1 MRHWLAITITALVS
15 AQFLEISPLAAQQRD
30 DALYR
35 ANVTVTGQREAGR
48 LAAYRDCLGLV
59 LVKLSGDPSIVA
71 DARYPAIA
79 ETAAGLVQRFSYRD
93 LLAHKPLKD
102 EQGTYD
108 RPYELT
114 VAFDRAGI
122 DAAVR
127 ALGRTPWLGPR
138 PRVFLVLGVENFAA
152 VYTLSADGATDRSA
166 DMRES
171 LDAAAERAGLTVA
184 LPRHADLAARGIDRN
199 AGLAKPDGAVG
210 LAHDGDAVLSGRMVF
225 SERALSWIEE
235 WRLDAGGRQT
245 AWQSRSTTFD
255 DAFRNAMRETLQRLA
270 GR

>member
-1 MRHWLAITITALVS
+1 MRRTLAIMVMVLAFVR
-15 AQFLEISPLAAQQRD
+15 FLAISPLAAQEHAD
-30 DALYR
+30 VLYR
-35 ANVTVTGQREAGR
+35 SNVTITGQREAGR
-48 LAAYRDCLGLV
+48 IAAYRDCLGLV
-59 LVKLSGDPSIVA
+59 LVKLSGDPSIVD

-127 ALGRTPWLGPR
+127 TLGRTPWPGPR
-138 PRVFLVLGVENFAA
+138 PRILLVLGVENFAA
-152 VYTLSADGATDRSA
+152 VYTLSADGAVDRSA
-166 DMRES
+166 DLRES
-171 LDAAAERAGLTVA
+171 LDRAAERAGLTVA
-184 LPRHADLAARGIDRN
+184 LPQHADLATRRIDKQ
-199 AGLAKPDGAVG
+199 AALAKPDDAMA
-210 LAHDGDAVLSGRMVF
+210 LARDGDAVLSGRIVF
-225 SERALSWIEE
+225 SEQALSWIEE
-235 WRLDAGGRQT
+235 WRLDANGRGM

-255 DAFRNAMRETLQRLA
+255 DALRNVMRDTLRRLA

>member
-1 MRHWLAITITALVS
+1 MRYTFATAVIALFWALV
-15 AQFLEISPLAAQQRD
+15 AATAPLAAQGRD

-35 ANVTVTGQREAGR
+35 SNVTITGQREASR
-48 LAAYRDCLGLV
+48 IAAYRDCLALV
-59 LVKLSGDPSIVA
+59 LVKLSGDPSIA
-71 DARYPAIA
+71 DDARYPAIA
-79 ETAAGLVQRFSYRD
+79 ETAARLVQRFSYRD

-114 VAFDRAGI
+114 VVFDRAGV

-138 PRVFLVLGVENFAA
+138 PRILLVLGVENFAA
-152 VYTLSADGATDRSA
+152 TYTLSADGAIDRSA

-171 LDAAAERAGLTVA
+171 LDRATERAGLTVA
-184 LPRHADLAARGIDRN
+184 LPQYADLAARRIDRQ
-199 AGLAKPDGAVG
+199 ATLAKRDDAMA
-210 LAHDGDAVLSGRMVF
+210 LARDSDAVLSGRIAF
-225 SERALSWIEE
+225 SEQALSWIEE
-235 WRLDAGGRQT
+235 WRLDAGGRQMV
-245 AWQSRSTTFD
+245 WQSRSTTFD
-255 DAFRNAMRETLQRLA
+255 DAFRNVMRETLQRLA

>member
-1 MRHWLAITITALVS
+1 MRCTLAIMVVAL
-15 AQFLEISPLAAQQRD
+15 FLALIPAISPLAAQERD

-79 ETAAGLVQRFSYRD
+79 EMAAGLVQSFSYRD

-152 VYTLSADGATDRSA
+152 AYTLSADGAADRSA

-184 LPRHADLAARGIDRN
+184 LPRQADLAARRMDQQTSPE
-199 AGLAKPDGAVG
+199 KPDDAAA
-210 LAHDGDAVLSGRMVF
+210 LAPAGDAVLSGRIVF

-255 DAFRNAMRETLQRLA
+255 DTFRNVMRETLQRLA
-270 GR
+270 GK